1 MPALPLIV
9 KVPSEWNWFGPQ
21 RSIDKSKFV
30 KKLILFPIK
39 IEKLTVKFE
48 VPKIVRGLLN

>member
-30 KKLILFPIK
+30 KKLILFSIK